1 MSPAFNKILVHLF
14 HQVSVIAVFILII
27 SRFKL
32 FNNLMIKQETSYP
45 EKIFLILLFGT
56 IGIIG
61 TYTGYPLKQA
71 IANTRAMGVIVGGLM
86 AGPFVG
92 VGAGLIAGTHRY
104 FLGGLTI
111 NAAFISIALQGYIAG
126 MFSRKIKQHK
136 KMWISAT
143 ILTIVLEIMHML
155 IVLLITRP
163 LEDSWNV
170 VSIIGPPMIVMNAIG
185 AGLFIAILETIYQK
199 HVGLEANAAHLALKI
214 ARRTLPFLRKG
225 LTHESAQKT
234 ANIIYETIEDIDGLV
249 LYGNHEVS
257 GYAGG
262 KNFRNFFENSFLQQ
276 TLNPE
281 STFKRE
287 KTLKENIQIGHPL
300 TSQGHV
306 IDPSISQA
314 LIPLKEPNKAT
325 GFIAFFKMDHKKI
338 SPLEIQIAY
347 GLSLLISTQIEISKL
362 NFQSELLSKARIKF
376 LQAQINPH
384 FLFNALNTIVYYCRV
399 KPEKARELIIQLG
412 NFYRKNLTNNDSLI
426 ALKTE
431 ISHVRSYFQL
441 EKARFG
447 EKIHLF
453 IDIPEGLNCKL
464 PPLTLQPIVENAVKH
479 GILPDK
485 SPGNITITGSMDS
498 GNIVISVSD
507 NGQGMSEEHVKNLF
521 AIQDEKEHIGLLNV
535 HERLKNL
542 FGETA
547 GLSINS
553 KINEGTTVSVVLPA
567 TKSLN

>member
-1 MSPAFNKILVHLF
+1 LSPAFNKILVHLF
-14 HQVSVIAVFILII
+14 HQVSVIVVFILII

-111 NAAFISIALQGYIAG
+111 NAAFISIVLQGYIAG
-126 MFSRKIKQHK
+126 IVSAKVKQREN
-136 KMWISAT
+136 MWISAT
-143 ILTIVLEIMHML
+143 ILTILLEIMHMF

-163 LEDSWNV
+163 IHESWRV
-170 VSIIGPPMIVMNAIG
+170 VSIIGPPMIVMNSIG
-185 AGLFIAILETIYQK
+185 AGLFIAILETIYHK

-262 KNFRNFFENSFLQQ
+262 KNFRNFFENSFLKHS
-276 TLNPE
+276 LNPE
-281 STFKRE
+281 ETFKRE

-300 TSQGHV
+300 TAQGHV
-306 IDPSISQA
+306 MDPSISQA
-314 LIPLKEPNKAT
+314 LIPLKEPNEAT
-325 GFIAFFKMDHKKI
+325 GFIAFFKMDYKKI

-426 ALKTE
+426 DLKKE

-453 IDIPEGLNCKL
+453 IDLPRDIECKL

-479 GILPDK
+479 GLLPK
-485 SPGNITITGSMDS
+485 KEPGKITITGMIDDEKL
-498 GNIVISVSD
+498 VITISD
-507 NGQGMSEEHVKNLF
+507 NGQGMSTEHLNNLF

-542 FGETA
+542 FGKTF
-547 GLSINS
+547 GLSIKS
-553 KINEGTTVSVVLPA
+553 KINEGTTVSVILPV
-567 TKSLN
+567 NNN